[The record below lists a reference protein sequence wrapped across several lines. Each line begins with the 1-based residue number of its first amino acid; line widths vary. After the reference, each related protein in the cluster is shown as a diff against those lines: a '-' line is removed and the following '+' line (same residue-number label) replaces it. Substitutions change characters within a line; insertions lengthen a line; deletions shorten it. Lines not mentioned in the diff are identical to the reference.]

1 VNDENDALDPI
12 ELRKL
17 FGERGLRD
25 DAVAVGIFGV
35 GARADFA
42 PFQALSPL
50 LCGSIA
56 LIAEDGSV
64 IAEKAVF
71 PVAIR
76 RGGAVLRKLLRS
88 TAEVGM
94 KPREKLLLKALLP
107 IALPFGAP
115 LGALI
120 RLLIQPITKHVTRIT
135 EKLGDG
141 PAALVAAAATDILV
155 TIPLAILLVPFLP
168 AIPAIILLVRKRK
181 GPTRIR
187 FALPP
192 ISAHQ
197 RVELAGAIAAK
208 GENA

>member
-1 VNDENDALDPI
+1 
-12 ELRKL
+12 
-17 FGERGLRD
+17 
-25 DAVAVGIFGV
+25 
-35 GARADFA
+35 
-42 PFQALSPL
+42 
-50 LCGSIA
+50 
-56 LIAEDGSV
+56 
-64 IAEKAVF
+64 
-71 PVAIR
+71 
-76 RGGAVLRKLLRS
+76 
-88 TAEVGM
+88 M